1 MYNLVFLS
9 FSEYISEIVFD
20 FSRSKTSAKSPTKKG
35 RGSEKYKSAEFV
47 ESSDEDEG
55 SEAGSPPEKKG
66 EEDQLKAVFK
76 LLLMVTTFFPYCSP
90 WASSH

>member
-1 MYNLVFLS
+1 MKTKSTQVFFWEVFSYNLVFLS
-9 FSEYISEIVFD
+9 FSEYISEIVVFD

-66 EEDQLKAVFK
+66 EEDQLKV
-76 LLLMVTTFFPYCSP
+76 V
-90 WASSH
+90 